1 MYLCNRNKAEKQKMT
16 QYRKL
21 KGESLFEEELTIE
34 ALSEL
39 GNPLDALEKL
49 IDFEMFRPVLEEA
62 LLNKDCKTAA
72 GRPPIDVVQI
82 FKVLVLQRYYGLGD
96 HQIEYQITDRV
107 SFRKFLG
114 IRTLDDI
121 PDEKTVWHYKDLLS
135 KKGTF
140 DKLFDEFRSFL
151 DSMGLRFDEGKII
164 DATFVE
170 APKQRNTPEENRKI
184 KDGEGDSLWKAEEG
198 DTAEEKAR
206 KKNKKRHKDIDAR
219 WARKRDEKHYGYKA
233 HVKAD
238 KKTKLVE
245 TYETTDASVHDSNV
259 VRCLIEET
267 DKGQDMYLDS
277 GYESK
282 GKEVEGCGMRPVI
295 CEKGHRNHPL
305 TDGQRQSN
313 RTKSKSR
320 CRIEHI
326 FGFVDGAMN
335 GSFVRSIGMVRA
347 KAASALTFLV
357 YNIFRYTQIHK
368 YQPQLICATKG

>member
-1 MYLCNRNKAEKQKMT
+1 MA

-21 KGESLFEEELTIE
+21 KEENLFEEELTIE

-39 GNPLDALEKL
+39 GNPLEALAKL
-49 IDFEMFRPVLEEA
+49 IDFEMFRPTLEDA
-62 LLNKDCKTAA
+62 LLNKDCKSAA
-72 GRPPIDVVQI
+72 GRPSIDVVQV
-82 FKVLVLQRYYGLGD
+82 FKTLILQRYYGLGD

-121 PDEKTVWHYKDLLS
+121 PDEKTIWHYKDLLS
-135 KKGTF
+135 QKGIF
-140 DKLFDEFRSFL
+140 DKLFGEFRSFL

-170 APKQRNTPEENRKI
+170 APKQRNTHEENKKI
-184 KDGEGDSLWKAEEG
+184 KNGEGDSLWNAEEG
-198 DTAEEKAR
+198 DTAEEKAH

-219 WARKRDEKHYGYKA
+219 WAKKRDEKHYGYKG

-238 KKTKLVE
+238 KKTKLIE
-245 TYETTDASVHDSNV
+245 TYETTDASVHDSKV
-259 VRCLIEET
+259 VKQLIEAT
-267 DKGQDMYLDS
+267 DKGQDLYMDA

-282 GKEVEGCGMRPVI
+282 DEEVKECGMNPII

-305 TDGQRQSN
+305 TDEQKQSN

-326 FGFVDGAMN
+326 FGFIEGAMN
-335 GSFVRSIGMVRA
+335 GSFVRSIGMMRA
-347 KAASALTFLV
+347 KAANALTFLV
-357 YNIFRYTQIHK
+357 YNIFRYTQICK
-368 YQPQLICATKG
+368 YQPKLINAIKG